1 MAFEDLLNKMAV
13 VKKRTLTSNYG
24 SDTSTFSSVIDPY
37 PCRVYTTK
45 PQLMR
50 RLSGEEVEV
59 KLKAMG
65 AANSLIE
72 EGGLLVVDGV
82 DYRVVAA
89 AVISGAVDPHHVE
102 MGLEKV

>member
-1 MAFEDLLNKMAV
+1 MAFDDLLNKVAV
-13 VKKRTLTSNYG
+13 VKKRTITSDYG
-24 SDTSTFSSVIDPY
+24 SDTSTFSNAIDQY
-37 PCRVYTTK
+37 SCRVYTVK
-45 PQLMR
+45 PYLMR

-65 AANSLIE
+65 AVNSLIE

-82 DYRVVAA
+82 DYRIVAA
-89 AVISGAVDPHHVE
+89 VEISGAVDPHHME